1 MTMTMTA
8 TRSLR
13 IDICHLDIE
22 SFSRINLK
30 KCGLYRYAED
40 DSTELL
46 CLCYAF
52 GDEFV
57 STWVPVDGLPTELVE
72 WMHTHHKTVGGE
84 FIHGTQV
91 PFELESH
98 AMEGGEFRAHNSEF
112 ERTMLNGLPGQK
124 IGFPHTEI
132 YQWTCTAAKA
142 AVHGLPR
149 ALGKVAAAINSPY
162 QKNETGR
169 MMMMQVIK
177 TRKPSKEN
185 PEDRWTPWNTPDRFF
200 ELYQY
205 CIDDVLCERS
215 IDEIIPELSKHERE
229 VYMMDQR
236 INKRG
241 IRVDLEGTAN
251 VKFLR
256 DEYKKV
262 LHEKC
267 VEISGF
273 SPSQTGKLGEWIRKY
288 YNMPNL
294 QETTMVKALA
304 DPDIPPDIKNV
315 VRCRRL
321 HELKAVAKLDA
332 IERQVCADERL
343 YGQFLYYGAGTGRWS
358 ALGVQLHNLMRPLIS
373 DAYVALE
380 ACELR
385 DINWI
390 HTLYEKN
397 PMHVL
402 SSVIRSLLIAG
413 PGHELLCI
421 DYRAIEGVIT
431 AWLAGQEDKLEI
443 FRTHGKVYEYTGA
456 KMNGLP
462 LDLEFLMT
470 MKKTHPDERFLGKT
484 CELAMGF
491 QGGAKALQK
500 AARKEGVE
508 IEDDRAEQVKYEWRA
523 ANSSIEQLWYNL
535 EEYAVAAVS
544 YPGKVFKTNRI
555 KFGMAGDWL
564 YMKLPS
570 GRRIAYYKPE
580 INVEGQLTYLG
591 IDTYTRQWQRVN
603 TYGGRLT
610 ENAAS
615 GTARDVMVYGCEQVE
630 KAGYPILGTV
640 HDEIIME
647 PQMNFGSVEE
657 AAELMCN
664 NLPACYEGLPV
675 SADGFRHKRYRK
687 DD

>member
-1 MTMTMTA
+1 MDSA
-8 TRSLR
+8 
-13 IDICHLDIE
+13 ICHVDIE

-30 KCGLYRYAED
+30 QCGLYRYAQD

-46 CLCYAF
+46 CVCFAF
-52 GDEFV
+52 GDEAV
-57 STWVPVDGLPTELVE
+57 STWVPVDGLPTELIE
-72 WMHTHHKTVGGE
+72 WMHAHHEIEGGE
-84 FIHGTQV
+84 FIPGTQV

-98 AMEGGEFRAHNSEF
+98 AAEGGELRAHNSEF
-112 ERTMLNGLPGQK
+112 ERTMLNGVPGQK
-124 IGFPHTEI
+124 VGFPETTIE
-132 YQWTCTAAKA
+132 QWVCTAAKA

-149 ALGKVAAAINSPY
+149 ALGKVAAAVQSPHL
-162 QKNETGR
+162 KNEDGR

-177 TRKPSKEN
+177 TRKPSKEF
-185 PEDRWTPWNTPDRFF
+185 PEDRWTPWNSPDRFF
-200 ELYQY
+200 EMYLY
-205 CIDDVLCERS
+205 CIDDVEAERA
-215 IDEIIPELSKHERE
+215 IDEIIPDLSPHERQ

-256 DEYKKV
+256 DAYKKV
-262 LHEKC
+262 LREKC
-267 VEISGF
+267 AEISGF
-273 SPSQTGKLGEWIRKY
+273 NPSQTGKLGEWIRER

-294 QETTMVKALA
+294 QEVTMKKALA
-304 DPDIPPDIKNV
+304 DPDIPADVKAV

-332 IERQVCADERL
+332 IQRQVCADERL

-358 ALGVQLHNLMRPLIS
+358 SLGVQLQNLMRPLIS

-380 ACELR
+380 ACEAR
-385 DINWI
+385 DIQWI

-402 SSVIRSLLIAG
+402 SSTIRSLLIAG
-413 PGHELLCI
+413 PGHELLCL
-421 DYRAIEGVIT
+421 DYSSIEGRIT

-456 KMNGLP
+456 KMNRLP

-470 MKKTHPDERFLGKT
+470 MKQTHPDERFTGKT
-484 CELAMGF
+484 GELACGY
-491 QGGAKALQK
+491 QGGYKAFTKMAAKFGIDID
-500 AARKEGVE
+500 KE
-508 IEDDRAEQVKYEWRA
+508 RAMVIVSEWRE
-523 ANSSIEQLWYNL
+523 ANDKIVELWYRL
-535 EEYAVAAVS
+535 EEYAIAAVAH
-544 YPGKVFKTNRI
+544 PGKVFKTNRI
-555 KFGMAGDWL
+555 KFGTAGDWL

-580 INVEGQLTYLG
+580 INIEGQLTYLG
-591 IDTYTRQWQRVN
+591 IDTYTRQWCRVN
-603 TYGGRLT
+603 TYGGRLC

-615 GTARDVMVYGCEQVE
+615 GTARDVMVFGCEQVE
-630 KAGYPILGTV
+630 DRGYPILGTV

-657 AAELMCN
+657 AAHLMCN